1 MANKIKRAF
10 YLWQEDLDFLLQYQ
24 KENHIANL
32 SAVLSHMIEE
42 HKHQQDISVTDCLT
56 RHLVEELLRE
66 LEPRLKKLQL
76 GVNHT
81 DQTAAVNQLLL
92 NTLAG
97 YSGLRSLA
105 VKDTPQ
111 LTEARQRVKA
121 SIIAGRTKSLDD
133 GGGF

>member
-1 MANKIKRAF
+1 MNRKLSVKFQLTPEEREYI
-10 YLWQEDLDFLLQYQ
+10 EQYQ
-24 KENHIANL
+24 LERHL
-32 SAVLSHMIEE
+32 SSRSAALEYILDDHRR
-42 HKHQQDISVTDCLT
+42 KQDISVTDCLT

-105 VKDTPQ
+105 IKDTPQ

>member
-1 MANKIKRAF
+1 MNKKLSVKFQLTLEEREYIERYQMAHHLSSRSAALEFI
-10 YLWQEDLDFLLQYQ
+10 LD
-24 KENHIANL
+24 
-32 SAVLSHMIEE
+32 E
-42 HKHQQDISVTDCLT
+42 HCHKQDISVTDCLT

-81 DQTAAVNQLLL
+81 DQTAAINQLLL

-105 VKDTPQ
+105 IKDTPQ
-111 LTEARQRVKA
+111 LTEARQRVKEK
-121 SIIAGRTKSLDD
+121 IIAGRTKSLDD
-133 GGGF
+133 GSGY